1 MSCSVLK
8 EVLSVVYSRLHLA
21 ASASPPIPVA
31 VLIIIWRYVGNLVP
45 VSVLIECFVVE
56 CLCCQEDGDYKL
68 VRHGSGKGHIIHHK
82 RVGVLNTQNR
92 EAWYEEIIKM
102 AESAKPINEE

>member
-1 MSCSVLK
+1 MV
-8 EVLSVVYSRLHLA
+8 
-21 ASASPPIPVA
+21 
-31 VLIIIWRYVGNLVP
+31 II
-45 VSVLIECFVVE
+45 
-56 CLCCQEDGDYKL
+56 KL

-92 EAWYEEIIKM
+92 EAWYGEIIKM

>member
-1 MSCSVLK
+1 MV
-8 EVLSVVYSRLHLA
+8 
-21 ASASPPIPVA
+21 
-31 VLIIIWRYVGNLVP
+31 II
-45 VSVLIECFVVE
+45 
-56 CLCCQEDGDYKL
+56 KL

-82 RVGVLNTQNR
+82 RVGVLSTQNR